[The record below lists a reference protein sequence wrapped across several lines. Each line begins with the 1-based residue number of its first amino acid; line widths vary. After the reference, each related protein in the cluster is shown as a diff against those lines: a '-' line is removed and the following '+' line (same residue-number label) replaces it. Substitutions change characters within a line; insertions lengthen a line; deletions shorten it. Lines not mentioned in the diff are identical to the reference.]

1 MGTVKV
7 NSKYNTWIS
16 SSSPDDNYETS
27 MGMAISKYDGG
38 LYSYDHKAVMQF
50 AIPEL
55 SNQVIDKATLHFFV
69 VRSSMKVILN
79 FAIYNIGQS
88 LEGLTYSQ
96 FQKQYADKMIATAG
110 ETITFDDSSI
120 SYRQWKQIDLTA
132 LIMNYRGD
140 EYYTV
145 IVFDTDGE
153 SGNNDATI
161 ASYNDPG
168 EYTAYLEIEY
178 HDAVP
183 DKPKIIYP
191 YGDIIQKGTEIEFQ
205 WQYQSPWD
213 TGQKKFEIGWKMQS
227 ESDWNTETVVSQS
240 SRYYLNSGKLSLG
253 ILEWRV
259 KTYNELGN
267 ASDYAYGTAILQGA
281 ATPPIITGVSNN
293 AIPTIYWFASG
304 DDIAKLRIQILD
316 QGTVIYDSG
325 VFPGGLE
332 QQYTPNMIF
341 QPGTYTATIQAGS
354 IFDVWSNPAVYTFSI
369 TAPGPEKPV
378 LIAKGMGSFIRLE
391 VTNRKTD
398 IFIYKSE
405 DGKNYYP
412 IARTNKD
419 LYDDYAVKSGV
430 LYWYYVVAYSGG
442 VTYSDQST
450 AVANY
455 KGTEIFE
462 IGNPEESVNLNLSED
477 DIYVYADSSLQT
489 EYSLIQYA
497 GREYPVKESG
507 EHMDKQTSWTVF
519 LKNEDEKKLES
530 IFFKNG
536 IYCVKS
542 SRELYFAAISNLNA
556 RETLFLKGFSVGIQ
570 VTKID
575 YSERIE
581 INV

>member
-16 SSSPDDNYETS
+16 SSRPDENYETS
-27 MGMAISKYDGG
+27 MGMAVSKYDSSLSG
-38 LYSYDHKAVMQF
+38 YNHKAVMQF
-50 AIPEL
+50 EIPKL
-55 SNQVIDKATLHFFV
+55 ANQVIDKAVLHFFV
-69 VRSSMKVILN
+69 TRSSKEVVLN
-79 FAIYNIGQS
+79 FAIYNIGKS
-88 LEGLTYSQ
+88 LKGLTYSQ
-96 FQKQYADKMIATAG
+96 FQDQYEDKMIATAG

-120 SYRQWKQIDLTA
+120 SYRQWKQIDLTV
-132 LIMNYRGD
+132 LLMNYRGD

-145 IVFDTDGE
+145 IVFDTDGR
-153 SGNNDATI
+153 SGNNDAVI

-191 YGDIIQKGTEIEFQ
+191 YGDIIQKGTKIEFR

-227 ESDWNTETVVSQS
+227 DLDWNTETVISQS
-240 SRYYLNSGKLSLG
+240 SQYFLDSGELSLG

-259 KTYNELGN
+259 RTYNELN
-267 ASDYAYGTAILQGA
+267 NVSEYAYGTAILQGA
-281 ATPPIITGVSNN
+281 ATPPVITNVSND
-293 AIPTIYWFASG
+293 AIPTIYWSASG
-304 DDIAKLRIQILD
+304 DDIAKLRIQILN
-316 QGTVIYDSG
+316 QGVVIYDSG
-325 VFPGGLE
+325 IFPGGLE
-332 QQYTPNMIF
+332 QKYTPNMIF
-341 QPGTYTATIQAGS
+341 QPDTYTATIQAGS
-354 IFDVWSNPAVYTFSI
+354 IFDVWSNPSTYTFSI

-378 LIAKGMGSFIRLE
+378 LITKGMGNFIRLE

-412 IARTNKD
+412 IARTDKD
-419 LYDDYAVKSGV
+419 IYDDYVVKSGI

-442 VTYSDQST
+442 VTYSNQST

-477 DIYVYADSSLQT
+477 DIYVYADSSFQT

-507 EHMDKQTSWTVF
+507 EHVNKQMSWTVF
-519 LKNEDEKKLES
+519 FKNEDKKKLES

-542 SRELYFAAISNLNA
+542 SRELYFAAISDLYCV
-556 RETLFLKGFSVGIQ
+556 F
-570 VTKID
+570 
-575 YSERIE
+575 
-581 INV
+581 